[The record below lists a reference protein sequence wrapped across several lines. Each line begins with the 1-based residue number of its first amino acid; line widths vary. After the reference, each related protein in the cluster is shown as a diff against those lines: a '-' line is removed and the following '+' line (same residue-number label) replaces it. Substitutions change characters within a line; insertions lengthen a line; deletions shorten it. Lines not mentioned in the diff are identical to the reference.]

1 MAKRLP
7 QNYIPTHYELYI
19 HIEERKSSFDSIV
32 TITFEKKGDSNILQL
47 NVDPSIVIT
56 RITQNESELKYS
68 VDYPILTIERSPQLD
83 FTSSPITIEYKV
95 TPATDDDEG
104 FFIYNGNYLTE
115 FEPNLAQKLFPCFDE
130 PCVRSTFSV
139 KLLIPSYLTA
149 LSNMPAERITAKE
162 TESEIIFAKSP
173 PMCTYLLCICVGS
186 FSSIIGSTDNGTMVE
201 FFTTTGREEYLRTYL
216 DVAIFSLNW
225 LETKFGVK
233 YELPHLQLVS
243 LEGFP
248 GGMENYGLI
257 TLNDYTKS
265 RNKLYYITVIMHEI
279 THQWFGNLVCIK
291 YWDSLW
297 LNEGFAEFIQYLIL
311 KDYRP
316 EIDISK
322 KFASDEGIDCFQY
335 FEYGVIVPNESD
347 IDFDSLFDLF
357 VYSKGAFVVKMF
369 YDLIGDESFYKVC
382 SNYLNEFKNK
392 CADVNNFIQIVNSTL
407 NKDFTQF
414 FNAWLRNYSFP
425 VLIVNEVVD
434 DSKNVGITITQICQ
448 SNCVYNFNV
457 PIVYEKD
464 GKMFKKS
471 VMIDGFFLQIDF
483 EFDWVIVND
492 DIASLCFVAYSENL
506 LNSLLELK
514 NQNKISYLNI
524 ELIKKS
530 VNNDTVANFVDTEVI
545 ELAGKF

>member
-56 RITQNESELKYS
+56 RITQNESELK
-68 VDYPILTIERSPQLD
+68 
-83 FTSSPITIEYKV
+83 
-95 TPATDDDEG
+95 
-104 FFIYNGNYLTE
+104 
-115 FEPNLAQKLFPCFDE
+115 
-130 PCVRSTFSV
+130 
-139 KLLIPSYLTA
+139 YLTA

-279 THQWFGNLVCIK
+279 THQWFGDLVCIK

-311 KDYRP
+311 K
-316 EIDISK
+316 
-322 KFASDEGIDCFQY
+322 
-335 FEYGVIVPNESD
+335 
-347 IDFDSLFDLF
+347 
-357 VYSKGAFVVKMF
+357 
-369 YDLIGDESFYKVC
+369 
-382 SNYLNEFKNK
+382 
-392 CADVNNFIQIVNSTL
+392 QI
-407 NKDFTQF
+407 
-414 FNAWLRNYSFP
+414 
-425 VLIVNEVVD
+425 
-434 DSKNVGITITQICQ
+434 
-448 SNCVYNFNV
+448 
-457 PIVYEKD
+457 
-464 GKMFKKS
+464 
-471 VMIDGFFLQIDF
+471 
-483 EFDWVIVND
+483 
-492 DIASLCFVAYSENL
+492 
-506 LNSLLELK
+506 
-514 NQNKISYLNI
+514 
-524 ELIKKS
+524 
-530 VNNDTVANFVDTEVI
+530 
-545 ELAGKF
+545 